1 MGEVAAAYV
10 AGALSLEDAA
20 LIICTRSK
28 LVKRTVG
35 QGAMGAVELSIEDAR
50 RAIAGYEDRVSI
62 AVSTSPTSTVPS
74 GDPAALTEILEQLQ
88 ARDVFCR
95 MVKVDFA
102 SHSPQMDPLRAE
114 LMQALEEVQPHLASI
129 PIYST
134 VLDSVADGSEF
145 DALYWARN
153 LREPVLFSASVQR
166 LLDDGYETFVEVS
179 AHPILLSGIQQGIHH
194 AGHEG
199 AVLASI
205 RREEDEHTA
214 MLRSLGLLYSSGYA
228 IDWNRIYPERG
239 ANVSLPFTHGND
251 NAAGWSQEPT
261 ATINRNIRGFT
272 QAREILC

>member
-1 MGEVAAAYV
+1 M
-10 AGALSLEDAA
+10 
-20 LIICTRSK
+20 
-28 LVKRTVG
+28 
-35 QGAMGAVELSIEDAR
+35 
-50 RAIAGYEDRVSI
+50 
-62 AVSTSPTSTVPS
+62 
-74 GDPAALTEILEQLQ
+74 
-88 ARDVFCR
+88 
-95 MVKVDFA
+95 DFA

-239 ANVSLPFTHGND
+239 ETSACPFTHGND
-251 NAAGWSQEPT
+251 NAAGWSQT
-261 ATINRNIRGFT
+261 RIATSRFT
-272 QAREILC
+272 RPR